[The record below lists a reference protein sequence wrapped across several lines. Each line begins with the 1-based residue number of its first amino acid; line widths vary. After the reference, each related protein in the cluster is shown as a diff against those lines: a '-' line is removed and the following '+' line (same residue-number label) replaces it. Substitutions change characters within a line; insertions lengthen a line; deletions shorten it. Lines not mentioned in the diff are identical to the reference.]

1 MTLSMA
7 RSSAISSCPL
17 TAMDDSAS
25 PSATR
30 CANSVVSRSGW
41 LTFFI
46 PYQIHMSAMR
56 NTTAMEAPNSFIWYT
71 TERLYASI

>member
-1 MTLSMA
+1 MP